1 MRSFLIPS
9 VLCVAISVSASP
21 NSPFLRL
28 EQTNKSGKVQLTVKN
43 ISQKPIV
50 AYVVVVE
57 SPNHRSVLHGV
68 YTGKDALAVGQSAAV
83 GEVAAPIDQV
93 KGFIDYVRLA
103 DGTTWGEA
111 ATEDAKEISA
121 RFQQQ

>member
-1 MRSFLIPS
+1 MRRYQCLGIPN
-9 VLCVAISVSASP
+9 V
-21 NSPFLRL
+21 
-28 EQTNKSGKVQLTVKN
+28 
-43 ISQKPIV
+43 SQKPIV

-68 YTGKDALAVGQSAAV
+68 YTGKDALAVGQTAAV

-103 DGTTWGEA
+103 DGTTWVKRRPRMRRRFPPVSNNNELSPSA
-111 ATEDAKEISA
+111 PVVEISC
-121 RFQQQ
+121 